1 MGILMKHV
9 AAVLLLAL
17 AESEINEKNINATLA
32 SVGVKP
38 NPAAI
43 KLILAATKGKTPQQ
57 LIEMGI
63 PKLSAACAVAAGAQP
78 AAAAAP
84 EKKDDKK
91 GKKEEKKPV
100 VEEDE
105 DAGGFGDLFG

>member
-17 AESEINEKNINATLA
+17 GNKDITESNINATLA

-38 NPAAI
+38 NLAAV
-43 KLILAATKGKTPQQ
+43 KLILAATKGKKPQE
-57 LIEMGI
+57 LIEVGI
-63 PKLSAACAVAAGAQP
+63 PKLSAACAVAASG

-84 EKKDDKK
+84 ADKKDDKK
-91 GKKEEKKPV
+91 AKKEEKKPV
-100 VEEDE
+100 VEEE